1 MKSVKDRK
9 PDTQTSTGD
18 PHPWVKEFPARLV
31 VIDKNYTIIDLTE
44 QAARVLS
51 PGGGPDLMGL
61 SVLDC
66 HPEQARAKLLELIQE
81 RKTNIYIYTREGQK
95 YLVVQAPWTIS
106 GEFAGYFDLTIKL
119 PANLPH
125 FDRDST

>member
-1 MKSVKDRK
+1 MKSVNDRK
-9 PDTQTSTGD
+9 AINQISTGD

-31 VIDKNYTIIDLTE
+31 VIDRNNTIIDLTE

-51 PGGGPDLMGL
+51 PGGSPELLGR

-81 RKTNIYIYTREGQK
+81 RKTNIYTYTREGQK

-125 FDRDST
+125 FDRDLK

>member
-9 PDTQTSTGD
+9 PINQISTGD

-31 VIDKNYTIIDLTE
+31 VIDRNNTIIDLTE

-51 PGGGPDLMGL
+51 PGGGPDLLGR
-61 SVLDC
+61 SVLGC

-81 RKTNIYIYTREGQK
+81 QKTNIYTYTREGQK

-106 GEFAGYFDLTIKL
+106 GEFAGYFDLTIEL

-125 FDRDST
+125 FDRDSK